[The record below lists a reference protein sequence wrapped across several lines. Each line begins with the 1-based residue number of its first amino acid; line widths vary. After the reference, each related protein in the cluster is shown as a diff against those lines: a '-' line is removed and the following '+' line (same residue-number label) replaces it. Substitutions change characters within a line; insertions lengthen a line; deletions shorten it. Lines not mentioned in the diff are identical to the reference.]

1 MLISVEAL
9 PAMEPV
15 TILRTIATAVPR
27 MQALKK
33 YTPHWKMTTHMIV
46 SALYMKYRKIAV
58 IAAQM
63 TIIQFSFLS
72 KYLFMTQPQT
82 AVDRKDAMKGIGVR

>member
-1 MLISVEAL
+1 
-9 PAMEPV
+9 
-15 TILRTIATAVPR
+15 
-27 MQALKK
+27 
-33 YTPHWKMTTHMIV
+33 MTTHMIV

-82 AVDRKDAMKGIGVR
+82 AVDRKEAMKGIGVR